1 MQRLLVCDDIRRFHF
16 DRIEH
21 FFSDTKSSSPSNLW
35 AWLKRHA
42 MANYCPNNLSEL
54 HTSARNRLKSAQK
67 RPSIIAAC
75 WMQATLW

>member
-1 MQRLLVCDDIRRFHF
+1 
-16 DRIEH
+16 
-21 FFSDTKSSSPSNLW
+21 
-35 AWLKRHA
+35 

-54 HTSARNRLKSAQK
+54 HTSARNLLKSAQK